1 MWCSGAG
8 AGARFLKEA
17 AMANKSLATRQKMRL
32 RVEPAPPLKPRN
44 PFAGFA
50 KARAAGSHEKPT
62 ASKRLE
68 DKRAVKKLPL
78 VSEDD

>member
-1 MWCSGAG
+1 
-8 AGARFLKEA
+8 
-17 AMANKSLATRQKMRL
+17 MANKALATRQKMRL
-32 RVEPAPPLKPRN
+32 RVEPTPPLKPRN

-50 KARAAGSHEKPT
+50 KARAAGSHDKPA

-68 DKRAVKKLPL
+68 EKRALKKLPL